1 MKEEQVTKQ
10 SNEQRT
16 ERRKKRERKR
26 LFPIWLR
33 LVTVAVLITISAAV
47 GAIVGYSVLGNGKPL
62 DVFKKATWQHIT
74 DIIEKDTK

>member
-1 MKEEQVTKQ
+1 MTEEQVTQ
-10 SNEQRT
+10 PANEQRT

-33 LVTVAVLITISAAV
+33 LVIVVVLITISAAV
-47 GAIVGYSVLGNGKPL
+47 GAIVGYSVLGTGKPL

-74 DIIEKDTK
+74 DIVEKEN